1 MNNKKSDVV
10 MLNVGFT
17 LHNTYR
23 IDGYLSSGGFGN
35 TYKAT
40 NIQFGETVAIKEFF
54 MHGINQREKDGNTVS
69 VSNSDNK
76 VTFGEQKEK
85 FKKEAKRLRKLHSE
99 NIVQVHDLFE
109 ENGTVYYVMDFIDGH
124 SLAELLKTS
133 GKPLDEEHTLKILG
147 EVLSALEVAHNNG
160 IYHLDLK
167 PANIMVDKQGKVK
180 LIDFGAS
187 KQQSATGGATATS
200 AISYTN
206 GYAPREQMEQNLE
219 KFGPWTDFYALGAT
233 LYNLLTN
240 KKPPLPSDIDDD
252 TTEDKHLALPIPK
265 TLSSKTRML
274 VLWLLSTNRH
284 QRPQSVKDI
293 RDYLNGALDTTL
305 LIGKNSVDE
314 HDDDTL
320 SLSTQNDTSKEDD
333 IKGLRQKMKRKKV
346 LISVILLLLVIAI
359 VTSVLHF
366 GTKGNGRSS
375 TPIALQDSTNKKDS
389 AIDSSAVKD
398 TSMVNADNSEELSK
412 GYVGTDAAKIIR
424 EYLNSSSGGKYTPPF
439 DVFYDNSALREDDN
453 AEYSANNGDDKD
465 DYPFA
470 KSYTA
475 KLTLNGKSIYGG
487 RKNIWYINLKGP
499 HAGAFVLDLSEE
511 GGDDNLKTKDNLS
524 RALGGKLMKKREE
537 KQYDMYYYLYK
548 VNGGYLYI
556 NYLIGGGAVW
566 LNIRVS
572 PYLEYVQELYDANE
586 EAVRKLN
593 EDNS

>member
-1 MNNKKSDVV
+1 MEEAINNAA
-10 MLNVGFT
+10 MLNVGAI
-17 LHNTYR
+17 LHDTYR
-23 IDGYLSSGGFGN
+23 IEGYLSSGGFGN

-40 NIQFGETVAIKEFF
+40 NVQFGDTVAIKEFF
-54 MHGINQREKDGNTVS
+54 MRGVNQREKDGTTVS

-76 VTFGEQKEK
+76 ATFEEQKEK

-109 ENGTVYYVMDFIDGH
+109 ENGTTYYVMDYIDGH

-133 GKPLDEEHTLKILG
+133 GKPIDEEHTLKILG
-147 EVLSALEVAHNNG
+147 DVLNALEVAHNNS
-160 IYHLDLK
+160 IYHLDIK
-167 PANIMVDKQGKVK
+167 PANIMVDKHGKVK

-187 KQQSATGGATATS
+187 KQQSVTGGATATS

-206 GYAPREQMEQNLE
+206 GYAPREQMEQNLD

-252 TTEDKHLALPIPK
+252 TTEDKHLALPMPN
-265 TLSSKTRML
+265 TLSNKTSVL

-284 QRPQSVKDI
+284 RRPQRVKDI
-293 RDYLNGALDTTL
+293 RDYLNGAFDTTV
-305 LIGKNSVDE
+305 LIGKSIVDE
-314 HDDDTL
+314 HEDDTL
-320 SLSTQNDTSKEDD
+320 SLSTQNDTSKDDD
-333 IKGLRQKMKRKKV
+333 IKGLHQKNKRIKV

-359 VTSVLHF
+359 LTSVLHF
-366 GTKGNGRSS
+366 GTNGNGRSS
-375 TPIALQDSTNKKDS
+375 TPIVLQNSINKKDS

-398 TSMVNADNSEELSK
+398 TSTINADNSEELSK
-412 GYVGTDAAKIIR
+412 GYVGTDVAKIIR

-453 AEYSANNGDDKD
+453 TEYSANNGDDKD
-465 DYPFA
+465 DYPYA

-511 GGDDNLKTKDNLS
+511 GGDEYLKTKDNLS
-524 RALGGKLMKKREE
+524 RALGGKLIKKREE

-586 EAVRKLN
+586 EDVRKLN